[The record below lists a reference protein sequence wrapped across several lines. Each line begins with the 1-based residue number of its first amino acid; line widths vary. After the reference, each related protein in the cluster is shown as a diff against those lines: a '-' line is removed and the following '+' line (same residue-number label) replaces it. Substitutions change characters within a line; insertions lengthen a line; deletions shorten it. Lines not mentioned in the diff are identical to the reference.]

1 MALLAL
7 AVSTIQ
13 ISAQTGTPSSTMPA
27 NDAFGTTGGAEM
39 GQEEMRQAVEG
50 IDDPLF
56 GILEQSGD
64 QVTGEYVSFSAQQD
78 GGTLTD
84 YSLMKGGEAMPVFSE
99 VSVEGFQPTEM
110 NVSGPLFEA
119 ASEEFSL
126 FVHDNPYGTMHA
138 TGNGTVSLATDPG
151 LSAVEMEPSNP
162 NAQAWMLTGQNV
174 TGVLVV
180 LNGSVESMMGG
191 DGGGGMME
199 QISDWFENLFG
210 GGSQESSSGQ
220 TGHINVTLP
229 SEGSMIFRALPVNDA
244 FPEANELALARH
256 LANWTVEGEM
266 AVMTVDS
273 TTMWYTTE
281 AGIMMPEVQAE
292 PGSELTVELT
302 PPDEVPSVM
311 SDVEQLLYVIAVDE
325 NTLNM
330 SSGSPTVMVNGEELN
345 EAQDMNGI
353 MDGSSYFM
361 YEGKN
366 ATKVVLPLPQ
376 NATSE
381 PVNITLST
389 GQ

>member
-56 GILEQSGD
+56 RHSLEQSGD

-180 LNGSVESMMGG
+180 LNAR
-191 DGGGGMME
+191 
-199 QISDWFENLFG
+199 W
-210 GGSQESSSGQ
+210 
-220 TGHINVTLP
+220 
-229 SEGSMIFRALPVNDA
+229 RA
-244 FPEANELALARH
+244 
-256 LANWTVEGEM
+256 
-266 AVMTVDS
+266 
-273 TTMWYTTE
+273 
-281 AGIMMPEVQAE
+281 
-292 PGSELTVELT
+292 
-302 PPDEVPSVM
+302 
-311 SDVEQLLYVIAVDE
+311 
-325 NTLNM
+325 
-330 SSGSPTVMVNGEELN
+330 
-345 EAQDMNGI
+345 
-353 MDGSSYFM
+353 
-361 YEGKN
+361 
-366 ATKVVLPLPQ
+366 
-376 NATSE
+376 
-381 PVNITLST
+381 
-389 GQ
+389 